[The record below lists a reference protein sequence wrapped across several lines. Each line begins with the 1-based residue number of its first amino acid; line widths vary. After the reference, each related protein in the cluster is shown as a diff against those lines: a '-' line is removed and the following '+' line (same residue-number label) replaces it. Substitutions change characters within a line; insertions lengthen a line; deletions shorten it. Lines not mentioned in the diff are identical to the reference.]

1 MLTKWRQAPAL
12 EPYER
17 LAAAVQTSPAL
28 LTVAVLRTAAV
39 VDVVVVLPRVM
50 VEVMAGAVMAVVMT
64 TADTAAPK
72 VE

>member
-1 MLTKWRQAPAL
+1 MEVVRPV
-12 EPYER
+12 
-17 LAAAVQTSPAL
+17 AATAVAVQTSQAL

-50 VEVMAGAVMAVVMT
+50 VEVMAGAVMALVMT
-64 TADTAAPK
+64 TAATAAPK